1 MHCSLKNRALSPFV
15 ATDAP
20 DLNRMAFA
28 ADDQIVIRPAG
39 FAQTLRDSLRGLVVG
54 VDERNQ
60 FLHWLRDEAIRHCRA
75 RGFRCIALTPILF
88 AQGPPDF
95 EARPSFR
102 IDESNATDH
111 GAIGLPLNHP

>member
-1 MHCSLKNRALSPFV
+1 MHRSRKNRALSPFV

-28 ADDQIVIRPAG
+28 AHDQIVIRPAG

-60 FLHWLRDEAIRHCRA
+60 FLYWLRDEAIGHRRA
-75 RGFRCIALTPILF
+75 RGFRCITLPPILF
-88 AQGPPDF
+88 AQGPADF

-102 IDESNATDH
+102 IEESDAADH
-111 GAIGLPLNHP
+111 GV